1 MSRIGNR
8 KLQIPTGVEVSL
20 NGNVLTTKS
29 SKGSL
34 DLVIDPLIEVN
45 INDGVISTVVKNNS
59 ARANVVVGTMNS
71 LINNNLIGVSE
82 GYKKDLEI
90 IGVGY
95 RFNVAGNKI
104 TINAGYS
111 NPVIVE
117 VPSGLSATLI
127 NNNEIS
133 ISGIDKQK
141 VNQFAAVVREVRSPE
156 PYKGKGIRYKNEHIR
171 RKEGKKAAK

>member
-8 KLQIPTGVEVSL
+8 KLTIPTGVEVTL
-20 NGNVLTTKS
+20 NDGVLTTKS

-34 DLVIDPLIEVN
+34 DLVIDPLIEVK
-45 INDGVISTVVKNNS
+45 IEDGVVTTSAKNNS

-111 NPVIVE
+111 NPVIME
-117 VPSGLSATLI
+117 VPAGLSATLI

>member
-8 KLQIPTGVEVSL
+8 KLTIPTGVEVTL
-20 NGNVLTTKS
+20 NDGILTTKS

-45 INDGVISTVVKNNS
+45 INDGIITTVAKNNS
-59 ARANVVVGTMNS
+59 ARANVVVGTTNS

-117 VPSGLSATLI
+117 VPAGLTATLI

-141 VNQFAAVVREVRSPE
+141 VNQFAAEVREVRSPE

>member
-1 MSRIGNR
+1 MFYQLSLVKESYPDSHLNLI
-8 KLQIPTGVEVSL
+8 KHILTIP
-20 NGNVLTTKS
+20 
-29 SKGSL
+29 
-34 DLVIDPLIEVN
+34 
-45 INDGVISTVVKNNS
+45 KNSS
-59 ARANVVVGTMNS
+59 ARANVIVGTTNS
-71 LINNNLIGVSE
+71 LIQNNLIGLSE

-90 IGVGY
+90 VGVGY

-111 NPVIVE
+111 NPVNVN
-117 VPSGLSATLI
+117 VPEDLSVTLI

-141 VNQFAAVVREVRSPE
+141 VNQFAAEVREIRSPE

-171 RKEGKKAAK
+171 RKEGKKAAKQVR

>member
-8 KLQIPTGVEVSL
+8 KLTIPTGVEVTL
-20 NGNVLTTKS
+20 NDGVLTTKS
-29 SKGSL
+29 SKGNL

-45 INDGVISTVVKNNS
+45 INDGIITTVAKNNS
-59 ARANVVVGTMNS
+59 ARANVVVGTTNS

-117 VPSGLSATLI
+117 VPAGLTATLI

-141 VNQFAAVVREVRSPE
+141 VNQFAAEVREVRSPE